1 MFFAD
6 SKVKSCVSL
15 RGTRSDQRP
24 ALIADNVEYYQGI
37 KLTNLKKSFFWI
49 AFYLLIVLVL
59 AQLDRSDTPVINF
72 ASYFYL
78 VAIFLVPVMIFVPS
92 LHKVPLVVPMIF
104 WGAIYFA
111 LLRIIP
117 RYTGSGDVEVI
128 VLEIVILEIG
138 VWVSYQLAVG
148 IERSESLMDVLA
160 QGTFPHRAIEM
171 NAATEL
177 IKVEFSRSRRYHR
190 PLSLLVVHSLPKD
203 EEVVR
208 EMLKSLQRDVLTR
221 LSHARIGQSI
231 GEAIRQTDLLIRDQ
245 IGRYLILCPETDLE
259 SAVFLSERIR
269 QIVEGRTGL
278 HVNCGAAS
286 FPDEALTFE
295 DLLYMARDRSKQPPA
310 PKELVEMNGQVV
322 K

>member
-1 MFFAD
+1 
-6 SKVKSCVSL
+6 
-15 RGTRSDQRP
+15 
-24 ALIADNVEYYQGI
+24 
-37 KLTNLKKSFFWI
+37 
-49 AFYLLIVLVL
+49 VL

-92 LHKVPLVVPMIF
+92 LHTVPVVVPMIF

-111 LLRIIP
+111 LLRIISLS
-117 RYTGSGDVEVI
+117 RTGSNEVEVI

-138 VWVSYQLAVG
+138 VWLSYQLAVG

-171 NAATEL
+171 DAASEQ
-177 IKVEFSRSRRYHR
+177 IKIEFGRSRRYHR
-190 PLSLLVVHSLPKD
+190 PLSLLVIHSLPKD

-208 EMLKSLQRDVLTR
+208 EMLKSLQHDVLTR
-221 LSHARIGQSI
+221 LSNARIGQSI

-245 IGRYLILCPETDLE
+245 IGRYLVLCTETDLE
-259 SAVFLSERIR
+259 SAVLLSERIC

-295 DLLYMARDRSKQPPA
+295 DLLYIARDRSKQPPV
-310 PKELVEMNGQVV
+310 PKGLVEMNEQVA